1 MSGQPG
7 RFLDLAMPAR
17 FDLEVPYDESPSG
30 WIVDVGSLT
39 PEMFDRLDDGSYL
52 CAGYGGRPLYL
63 RVVELLEGGVIRC
76 VDGGGEGFVWRVS
89 EPASSVH

>member
-1 MSGQPG
+1 MSNKPDK
-7 RFLDLAMPAR
+7 FLDLEMPEV
-17 FDLEVPYDESPSG
+17 FDLEVPSGNSPTG

-39 PEMFDRLDDGSYL
+39 PDLFERLDDGSYL

-76 VDGGGEGFVWRVS
+76 VDEAGAAFRYRVS
-89 EPASSVH
+89 GIAV